1 MKRRDD
7 LLRLSVPLLI
17 LILLVVLVGNGR
29 PVFAQVTPDK
39 EATKKPE
46 EKIETPPTQAGQ
58 KGLTPVGSSIS
69 IAEKNIF
76 NPERKDFPVQAVP
89 KPAARPQIILY
100 GVTIAG
106 DYQAASV
113 VNPGRSLHKGERE
126 TITLRAGEQIGGYKL
141 AQVSSDRIVLEGAG
155 DSFEVLLYDST
166 KMKKRTDAKTENKP
180 TTVTN
185 PFALAEGPKPALPP
199 VAAMEPPKDR
209 AAIQPPPDRSRMPT
223 AQRRVGPQAGPGMP
237 TSAEPSMPPASMPT
251 TSMPTPTAVP
261 TTSMPTPTVVTPQ
274 TNTMPAPT
282 TPVPRGR
289 FYRGGGGT
297 TAPTT
302 SAPTN

>member
-1 MKRRDD
+1 MKKRDN

-17 LILLVVLVGNGR
+17 LIFLSVLEGNGR

-39 EATKKPE
+39 EGMKKSE
-46 EKIETPPTQAGQ
+46 EKIETPPAPGGQ
-58 KGLTPVGSSIS
+58 RGLTPVGSNIF

-76 NPERKDFPVQAVP
+76 NPERKDFPVQP
-89 KPAARPQIILY
+89 GLKPVARPQIILY

-106 DYQAASV
+106 DYQAASI

-141 AQVSSDRIVLEGAG
+141 AQVSPDRILLEGAG

-166 KMKKRTDAKTENKP
+166 KMKKRVDAKTENKP
-180 TTVTN
+180 TIVTN
-185 PFALAEGPKPALPP
+185 PFALAAEGPKPAQPP

-209 AAIQPPPDRSRMPT
+209 AAIQTPADRSRMPT

-251 TSMPTPTAVP
+251 TSMPTPT
-261 TTSMPTPTVVTPQ
+261 VVTPPM
-274 TNTMPAPT
+274 TPT
-282 TPVPRGR
+282 RVPVP
-289 FYRGGGGT
+289 
-297 TAPTT
+297 PM
-302 SAPTN
+302 TNR

>member
-1 MKRRDD
+1 MRKRDD
-7 LLRLSVPLLI
+7 LSRLSVPVLI
-17 LILLVVLVGNGR
+17 LIFLSILEGEGR

-39 EATKKPE
+39 EATKKSE
-46 EKIETPPTQAGQ
+46 EKIETPPAPGGQ
-58 KGLTPVGSSIS
+58 RGLAPVGSNMF

-76 NPERKDFPVQAVP
+76 NPERKDFPVQP
-89 KPAARPQIILY
+89 GLKPVARPQIILY

-106 DYQAASV
+106 DYQAASI

-141 AQVSSDRIVLEGAG
+141 AQVSPDRILLEGAG

-166 KMKKRTDAKTENKP
+166 KMKKRVDAKTENKP

-185 PFALAEGPKPALPP
+185 PFAHATEGPKSAQPP

-209 AAIQPPPDRSRMPT
+209 AAIQAPAERPRMPT

-251 TSMPTPTAVP
+251 A
-261 TTSMPTPTVVTPQ
+261 SMPTPTVVTPPM
-274 TNTMPAPT
+274 TP
-282 TPVPRGR
+282 TPVPVPPMTRR
-289 FYRGGGGT
+289 
-297 TAPTT
+297 
-302 SAPTN
+302 